1 MDLEHDI
8 WPIHPQRLPD
18 ELLSSWL
25 VRIAQDLGLK
35 LHTFTRLG
43 LPVFE
48 VWNRDIDKTAQP
60 ELLEL
65 IAKRTGKTLSE
76 IEQAT
81 LTFENILVSGKI
93 APGRSQWVMPLGIYH
108 RTHRNLGLS
117 FCPTCLNEDE
127 VPYFRRSWRLAFSV
141 ICVKHRIKMHDCC
154 PQCGAAVT
162 FFRHDFKDKSDSHP
176 LNMAEC
182 YYCNYDLRLVQ
193 PTEVKDTTFL
203 NFISNLQSI
212 LQTDIAYVNNIPIY
226 SFLYFAGIRQLL
238 KLITLDRYGI
248 KLRNAIEN
256 QSCIFMNP
264 FQKNKHQ
271 NSIETL
277 PIGVRS
283 DALKLLAWLMQD
295 WPSRFVST
303 VKKSN
308 LTRSRLE
315 RDMGYLP
322 YWFESVI
329 SQYFD
334 QRTYSPSNEEIN
346 YAFLWLSKNRDHVT
360 RKALINSLGL
370 IDSKLVSKFLDSKIR

>member
-1 MDLEHDI
+1 M
-8 WPIHPQRLPD
+8 R
-18 ELLSSWL
+18 SG
-25 VRIAQDLGLK
+25 IAILT
-35 LHTFTRLG
+35 H
-43 LPVFE
+43 
-48 VWNRDIDKTAQP
+48 KTAQP

-65 IAKRTGKTLSE
+65 IAKRTGRALSE

-93 APGRSQWVMPLGIYH
+93 APGRSQWVMQLGIYH

-193 PTEVKDTTFL
+193 PTEVKDTIFL
-203 NFISNLQSI
+203 NFISNLESI
-212 LQTDIAYVNNIPIY
+212 LQTGIAYVNDKPIY
-226 SFLYFAGIRQLL
+226 SFLYFNGIRQLF

-256 QSCIFMNP
+256 QASIIMSP
-264 FQKNKHQ
+264 FLKNKHQ
-271 NSIETL
+271 ISIETL
-277 PIGVRS
+277 PISVRS
-283 DALKLLAWLMQD
+283 DALKLVCIL
-295 WPSRFVST
+295 RFDRT
-303 VKKSN
+303 
-308 LTRSRLE
+308 
-315 RDMGYLP
+315 
-322 YWFESVI
+322 SVPEVGEPPL
-329 SQYFD
+329 
-334 QRTYSPSNEEIN
+334 R
-346 YAFLWLSKNRDHVT
+346 
-360 RKALINSLGL
+360 
-370 IDSKLVSKFLDSKIR
+370 

>member
-1 MDLEHDI
+1 MDLEDYI

-25 VRIAQDLGLK
+25 VRIAQALGLK

-43 LPVFE
+43 LPGFAI
-48 VWNRDIDKTAQP
+48 WNRDIDKTAQP

-65 IAKRTGKTLSE
+65 IAKRTERNLSE

-81 LTFENILVSGKI
+81 LTFENILVAGKI

-141 ICVKHRIKMHDCC
+141 ICVKHRIQMHNCC

-162 FFRHDFKDKSDSHP
+162 FFRHDFKDKSDLHP

-193 PTEVKDTTFL
+193 PIEVKDTVFL
-203 NFISNLQSI
+203 NFISNLHNI
-212 LQTDIAYVNNIPIY
+212 LQTEVAYINDKPIY
-226 SFLYFAGIRQLL
+226 SFLYFDGIRQLF

-248 KLRNAIEN
+248 RLRKAIEN
-256 QSCIFMNP
+256 QTQIIMTP
-264 FQKNKHQ
+264 FQNNKHQ

-277 PIGVRS
+277 PFGVRS
-283 DALKLLAWLMQD
+283 DALQLLSWLMQD
-295 WPSRFVST
+295 WPRRFIST
-303 VKKSN
+303 VEQSN

-334 QRTYSPSNEEIN
+334 RRTYSPSNEETN
-346 YAFLWLSKNRDHVT
+346 SAFLWLSRNRSQMT
-360 RKALINSLGL
+360 KKALINSLGL
-370 IDSKLVSKFLDSKIR
+370 SDSKLVSKFLDSKIK

>member
-1 MDLEHDI
+1 MDLEDYI

-25 VRIAQDLGLK
+25 VRIAQALGLK
-35 LHTFTRLG
+35 LHTFTRLE
-43 LPVFE
+43 LPGFE

-65 IAKRTGKTLSE
+65 IAKRTGRTLSE

-81 LTFENILVSGKI
+81 LTYENILVSGKI

-141 ICVKHRIKMHDCC
+141 ICVKHRIEMHDCC

-162 FFRHDFKDKSDSHP
+162 FFRHDFKDKSCTHP

-182 YYCNYDLRLVQ
+182 YYCDYDLRLIQ
-193 PTEVKDTTFL
+193 PTEVKDTVFL

-212 LQTDIAYVNNIPIY
+212 TQTEIAYVNDKPIY
-226 SFLYFAGIRQLL
+226 SFLYFYGIRQLL
-238 KLITLDRYGI
+238 KLITLDRHGI
-248 KLRNAIEN
+248 KLRKAIED
-256 QSCIFMNP
+256 QTRIFMNP
-264 FQKNKHQ
+264 FQNNKHQ

-283 DALKLLAWLMQD
+283 DALQLLSWLMQD
-295 WPSRFVST
+295 WPSRFIST

-315 RDMGYLP
+315 RDMEYIP

-329 SQYFD
+329 SKYFD
-334 QRTYSPSNEEIN
+334 RRTYSPSNEEIN
-346 YAFLWLSKNRDHVT
+346 SAFLWLSRSRKQVT
-360 RKALINSLGL
+360 KEALTNSLGFS
-370 IDSKLVSKFLDSKIR
+370 DSKLVSKFLDSKMK

>member
-1 MDLEHDI
+1 MDLDDYI
-8 WPIHPQRLPD
+8 WPIHPQRQPD

-25 VRIAQDLGLK
+25 VRIAQALGLK

-43 LPVFE
+43 LPGFE

-65 IAKRTGKTLSE
+65 IAKRTGRNLSE

-81 LTFENILVSGKI
+81 LTFENILVAGKI

-117 FCPTCLNEDE
+117 FCPICLNEDE

-141 ICVKHRIKMHDCC
+141 ICVKHRIQMHDCC

-162 FFRHDFKDKSDSHP
+162 FFRHDFKNKSDPHHI
-176 LNMAEC
+176 NMAEC
-182 YYCNYDLRLVQ
+182 YHCNYDLRLVK
-193 PTEVKDTTFL
+193 PIEVKDTTFL

-212 LQTDIAYVNNIPIY
+212 LQTEIAYVNDKPIY
-226 SFLYFAGIRQLL
+226 SFLYFDGIRQLL
-238 KLITLDRYGI
+238 KLLALDCYGV
-248 KLRNAIEN
+248 KLRKAIEN
-256 QSCIFMNP
+256 QTHIIMNP
-264 FQKNKHQ
+264 FQNNKHQ
-271 NSIETL
+271 KSIETL
-277 PIGVRS
+277 PLGVRS
-283 DALKLLAWLMQD
+283 DALQLLSWLMQD
-295 WPSRFVST
+295 WPRRFVST
-303 VKKSN
+303 VEKSN

-329 SQYFD
+329 IQYFD
-334 QRTYSPSNEEIN
+334 RRTYSPSNEEIN
-346 YAFLWLSKNRDHVT
+346 SAFLWLTRNRKQVT
-360 RKALINSLGL
+360 KKALTNSLGFS
-370 IDSKLVSKFLDSKIR
+370 DSKLVSKFLDLKIK